1 MAGTVLR
8 KLSTRNSLS
17 RCSDNHVRSFCAL
30 HINSQVPAGYPLE
43 AAGPIF
49 CAGIT
54 MWVSI
59 GTSLSQF
66 ASGSCYWNNCSEV
79 FLSFWSTAYTL
90 ILRFSPLC
98 NWGVKD
104 GGKRVGI
111 VGIGGLGQMGV
122 RWSLVDMITSESNTG
137 ATGEGDGKHSDCN
150 LNFSQQG
157 GCSQRDRGWQVSA
170 YS

>member
-54 MWVSI
+54 MWVSV

-122 RWSLVDMITSESNTG
+122 GWIELSYWVILIEIFGKPVQHGPCLFSYNPNCKKSN
-137 ATGEGDGKHSDCN
+137 
-150 LNFSQQG
+150 
-157 GCSQRDRGWQVSA
+157 
-170 YS
+170 